1 MSLLADGTPVV
12 DWGALGQV
20 VAYSLAVGVGVAI
33 CFSLAIVGAT
43 RLSEVRRGAGA
54 VGYALLALG
63 GLAVTI
69 GAVVIAI
76 VVMTNKG

>member
-1 MSLLADGTPVV
+1 VRVFADGTPIV

-20 VAYSLAVGVGVAI
+20 VAYSLGIGVGVAI

-43 RLSEVRRGAGA
+43 RLSEVRRGSGA
-54 VGYALLALG
+54 IGYALLAAA
-63 GLAVTI
+63 GLAVTV

-76 VVMTNKG
+76 IVMTKKG